1 MKGAFYW
8 SVRRELWEH
17 RSVCAAPLA
26 VAAFVVVASFVAA
39 SGHVQ
44 KAGDLSALPADKLQ
58 PIALMPLS
66 IAASV
71 VIVLSFFVAAFYCLD
86 ALNGERRDRSILF
99 WKSMPVSDTTTVLSK
114 FFVPLAV
121 TPAVAFGLALAT
133 QLLLLVPMAGFF
145 KAVGVDIGPVLA
157 ALPLGNMTVVML
169 YGVVVH
175 ALWYAPVFALFL
187 LASVAVRRPMLWVIV
202 PTIVVQVLERI
213 AFGTE
218 YAGAFIKYRLLGALG
233 EAFVTGA
240 MKSPVTSLS
249 QLDPGRFLS
258 SPGLWLGLLAAAI
271 FLFIA
276 IRLRRSK
283 EPL

>member
-1 MKGAFYW
+1 
-8 SVRRELWEH
+8 
-17 RSVCAAPLA
+17 
-26 VAAFVVVASFVAA
+26 
-39 SGHVQ
+39 
-44 KAGDLSALPADKLQ
+44 
-58 PIALMPLS
+58 
-66 IAASV
+66 
-71 VIVLSFFVAAFYCLD
+71 
-86 ALNGERRDRSILF
+86 
-99 WKSMPVSDTTTVLSK
+99 
-114 FFVPLAV
+114 
-121 TPAVAFGLALAT
+121 
-133 QLLLLVPMAGFF
+133 
-145 KAVGVDIGPVLA
+145 
-157 ALPLGNMTVVML
+157 
-169 YGVVVH
+169 
-175 ALWYAPVFALFL
+175 
-187 LASVAVRRPMLWVIV
+187 MLWVIV